1 MLSEARTPLT
11 AFFSILQRKFL
22 RPHQR
27 EWYDREGAGP
37 ARMVQEGEMKEMR
50 PMTVKTSRNTSTSRT
65 TSPSRGQNRSYSERW
80 DLSHLA
86 EDPVRRIEALV
97 GEIESKVAQFESA
110 RAQLSPTMETSILH
124 PLLRLCEDIAAASSR
139 ISAYAYLWF
148 SENTKHLAA
157 RSFKTKVEEKL
168 TALHNRLVFF
178 DLWWQSVDEDNARRL
193 MTGTGTLRY
202 HLATIRRFQPHTL
215 SEPEEKI
222 VNIKNIT
229 GRSAVHSLYDVV
241 TNAFT
246 FTLTV
251 NGKRKTMTR
260 EELTTYLRHAQ
271 GRLREAA
278 YRELYRVYADQHDLL
293 GEIYK
298 TLVNDW
304 KAENLQLRRFSSP
317 IATRNLGNDIPDDAV
332 ASLLKVC
339 QRNAGIF
346 QDYFRIKARLC
357 KIKPMSR
364 YHIYAPHR
372 TEQKSYRYQDAVRM
386 VLNAYRGF
394 SPQLAELAERVV
406 LERHVDSRTRP
417 GKIGGAYCYSV
428 VPGMTPYVLL
438 NFTGEARDIA
448 TLAHELGHAVHGMLA
463 ARHSMFTFH
472 STLPLAE
479 TASVFG
485 ERILSDALMNQERDS
500 KVRQGLLLNQLDD
513 IYATVL
519 RQACFVQFEN
529 QAHEMIAQGA
539 TVKDLARTYLAEV
552 RQQFGKGIRVPDEF
566 QWEWLTIPHIFASP
580 FYCYAYSFGNLLVL
594 ALYRMYQKEGAAFV
608 PKYLDLL
615 STGGSES
622 PKTILAKVG
631 VDMASEDFWQSGF
644 DTIREMV
651 HQLEQT
657 L

>member
-1 MLSEARTPLT
+1 MM
-11 AFFSILQRKFL
+11 
-22 RPHQR
+22 H
-27 EWYDREGAGP
+27 
-37 ARMVQEGEMKEMR
+37 EGETKEIS
-50 PMTVKTSRNTSTSRT
+50 PMPVKTNRNISTRRKASSAKRQKLT
-65 TSPSRGQNRSYSERW
+65 NSEHW

-86 EDPVRRIEALV
+86 EKPVQNFEALL

-110 RAQLSPTMETSILH
+110 RAQLSPTMATSIFH
-124 PLLRLCEDIAAASSR
+124 PLLSLSEDIAAASSR
-139 ISAYAYLWF
+139 VGAYAYLWF
-148 SENTKHLAA
+148 SENTKDLAA
-157 RSFKTKVEEKL
+157 RSFKTKVEERL
-168 TALHNRLVFF
+168 TALQNRLVFF
-178 DLWWQSVDEDNARRL
+178 DLWWQSIDQDNARRL
-193 MTGTGTLRY
+193 MTGAGTLRY
-202 HLATIRRFQPHTL
+202 YLETIRRFQPHTL

-229 GRSAVHSLYDVV
+229 GRSAIHSLYDIV

-260 EELTTYLRHAQ
+260 EELTSYLRHAQ

-278 YRELYRVYADQHDLL
+278 YRELYHVYADQHDLL

-298 TLVNDW
+298 TLANDW
-304 KAENLQLRRFSSP
+304 KAENLQLRQFASP
-317 IATRNLGNDIPDDAV
+317 IATRNLGNDIPDTAV
-332 ASLLKVC
+332 TSLLKVC
-339 QRNAGIF
+339 QKNAGIF
-346 QDYFRIKARLC
+346 QHYFRIKARLC

-372 TEQKSYRYQDAVRM
+372 TAQKSYRYQDAARM
-386 VLNAYRGF
+386 VLDAYRGF
-394 SPQLAELAERVV
+394 SPQLADLAERVV
-406 LERHVDSRTRP
+406 QERHIDARTRP

-428 VPGMTPYVLL
+428 IPNMTPYVLL

-448 TLAHELGHAVHGMLA
+448 TMAHELGHAVHGMLA
-463 ARHSMFTFH
+463 AKHSIFTFH

-485 ERILSDALMNQERDS
+485 ERILSDALMNQERN
-500 KVRQGLLLNQLDD
+500 KQVRQGLLLNQLDD

-519 RQACFVQFEN
+519 RQAYFVQFEN
-529 QAHEMIAQGA
+529 KAHEMVAQGA
-539 TVKDLARTYLAEV
+539 TVKDLAKTYLADV
-552 RQQFGKGIRVPDEF
+552 RQQFGKDIKVPEEF

-594 ALYRMYQKEGAAFV
+594 ALYRMYQKEGATFV

-615 STGGSES
+615 STGGSEA
-622 PKTILAKVG
+622 PQAILAKVG

-651 HQLEQT
+651 DQLEHT

>member
-1 MLSEARTPLT
+1 MP
-11 AFFSILQRKFL
+11 
-22 RPHQR
+22 
-27 EWYDREGAGP
+27 
-37 ARMVQEGEMKEMR
+37 
-50 PMTVKTSRNTSTSRT
+50 VKANRNISTSRT
-65 TSPSRGQNRSYSERW
+65 TSSKKRQNRAYSERW

-86 EDPVRRIEALV
+86 EDPVQRFETLLE
-97 GEIESKVAQFESA
+97 EIESKVAKFEA
-110 RAQLSPTMETSILH
+110 ERTQLSPTMETSIFH
-124 PLLRLCEDIAAASSR
+124 PLLTLSENIAAASSK
-139 ISAYAYLWF
+139 IGAYAYLWF
-148 SENTKHLAA
+148 SENTKDLAA
-157 RSFKTKVEEKL
+157 RSFKTKVEERL
-168 TALHNRLVFF
+168 TALQNRLVFF

-202 HLATIRRFQPHTL
+202 HLETIRRFQPHTL

-229 GRSAVHSLYDVV
+229 GRSAVHSLYDIV

-260 EELTTYLRHAQ
+260 EELTSYLRHAQ

-304 KAENLQLRRFSSP
+304 KAENLQLRHFTTP
-317 IATRNLGNDIPDDAV
+317 IATRNLGNDIPDAAV
-332 ASLLKVC
+332 ASLLKAC
-339 QRNAGIF
+339 QTNAGIF
-346 QDYFRIKARLC
+346 QNYFRIKARLC

-386 VLNAYRGF
+386 VLEAYRGF
-394 SPQLAELAERVV
+394 SPQLADLAERVV
-406 LERHVDSRTRP
+406 HERHIDARTRP

-428 VPGMTPYVLL
+428 VPTMTPYVLL

-448 TLAHELGHAVHGMLA
+448 TMAHELGHAVHGMLA
-463 ARHSMFTFH
+463 EKHSMFTFH

-485 ERILSDALMNQERDS
+485 ERILSNALMNQERDK

-519 RQACFVQFEN
+519 RQAYFVQFEN

-539 TVKDLARTYLAEV
+539 TVKDLAKTYLAEV
-552 RQQFGKGIRVPDEF
+552 RQQFGKGIKVPDEF

-594 ALYRMYQKEGAAFV
+594 ALYRMYQKEGASFV

-615 STGGSES
+615 RTGGSES
-622 PKTILAKVG
+622 PQAILAKVG
-631 VDMASEDFWQSGF
+631 VDMASEEFWQSGF

-651 HQLEQT
+651 DQLEQT

>member
-1 MLSEARTPLT
+1 MP
-11 AFFSILQRKFL
+11 
-22 RPHQR
+22 
-27 EWYDREGAGP
+27 
-37 ARMVQEGEMKEMR
+37 
-50 PMTVKTSRNTSTSRT
+50 VKTSRHTAPKRQTS
-65 TSPSRGQNRSYSERW
+65 SPRLKKLAYSERW

-86 EDPVRRIEALV
+86 DKPVQKFEALL
-97 GEIESKVAQFESA
+97 GEIEAKVVQFEST
-110 RAQLSPTMETSILH
+110 RAQLSPTMDTSAFR
-124 PLLRLCEDIAAASSR
+124 PLLTLSEDIAAASSKLG
-139 ISAYAYLWF
+139 AYAYLWF
-148 SENTKHLAA
+148 SENTKDLAA
-157 RSFKTKVEEKL
+157 RSFKTKVEERL
-168 TALHNRLVFF
+168 TALQNRLVFF
-178 DLWWQSVDEDNARRL
+178 DLWWQSVDEENARRL
-193 MTGTGTLRY
+193 MTETGTLRY
-202 HLATIRRFQPHTL
+202 HLETIRRFQPHTL

-241 TNAFT
+241 TNAFM

-251 NGKRKTMTR
+251 EGKRKTLTR
-260 EELTTYLRHAQ
+260 EELTSYLRHAS
-271 GRLREAA
+271 GRMREAA

-304 KAENLQLRRFSSP
+304 KAENLQLRHFASP
-317 IATRNLGNDIPDDAV
+317 IATRNLGNDIPDGAV
-332 ASLLKVC
+332 TSLLKVC
-339 QRNAGIF
+339 QKNAGIF

-372 TEQKSYRYQDAVRM
+372 TKQKSYRYQDAVNM
-386 VLNAYRGF
+386 VLEAYRGF
-394 SPQLAELAERVV
+394 SPQLADLAERVV
-406 LERHVDSRTRP
+406 HERHVDARTRP

-428 VPGMTPYVLL
+428 VPAMPPYVLL

-448 TLAHELGHAVHGMLA
+448 TMAHELGHAVHGMLA
-463 ARHSMFTFH
+463 EKHSIFTFH

-485 ERILSDALMNQERDS
+485 ERILSDALMSQERDK
-500 KVRQGLLLNQLDD
+500 KVRQGLLVNQLDD

-519 RQACFVQFEN
+519 RQAYFVQFEN
-529 QAHEMIAQGA
+529 QAHEMVAQGA
-539 TVKDLARTYLAEV
+539 TVDDLAKTYLAQV
-552 RQQFGKGIRVPDEF
+552 RQQFGKGIKVPEEF

-594 ALYRMYQKEGAAFV
+594 ALYRTYQKEGASFV
-608 PKYLDLL
+608 PKYLELL
-615 STGGSES
+615 STGGTES
-622 PKTILAKVG
+622 PQTILAKVG
-631 VDMASEDFWQSGF
+631 VDMASEEFWQSGF

-651 HQLEQT
+651 DQLERT

>member
-1 MLSEARTPLT
+1 MMHTDET
-11 AFFSILQRKFL
+11 
-22 RPHQR
+22 
-27 EWYDREGAGP
+27 
-37 ARMVQEGEMKEMR
+37 KEMQ
-50 PMTVKTSRNTSTSRT
+50 PMPVKPSRNISTSRK
-65 TSPSRGQNRSYSERW
+65 TSSPQRQKLSYSERW
-80 DLSHLA
+80 DLPHLL
-86 EDPVRRIEALV
+86 ENPVERFEILL
-97 GEIESKVAQFESA
+97 GEIETKVVQFEAA
-110 RAQLSPTMETSILH
+110 RGQLSPTMDTLHFH
-124 PLLRLCEDIAAASSR
+124 PLLTLSEDITAACSK
-139 ISAYAYLWF
+139 IGAYAYLWF
-148 SENTKHLAA
+148 SENTKDLVA
-157 RSFKTKVEEKL
+157 RSFKTKVEERL
-168 TALHNRLVFF
+168 TAIQNRLVFF
-178 DLWWQSVDEDNARRL
+178 DLWWQGVDEDNARRL
-193 MTGTGTLRY
+193 MARTGTLRY
-202 HLATIRRFQPHTL
+202 HLETIRRFQPHTL

-246 FTLTV
+246 FTLTI

-260 EELTTYLRHAQ
+260 EELTSYLRHGQ

-304 KAENLQLRRFSSP
+304 KAENLQLRRFASP
-317 IATRNLGNDIPDDAV
+317 IATRNLGNDIPDAAV
-332 ASLLKVC
+332 TSLLKVC
-339 QRNAGIF
+339 RKNAGIF
-346 QDYFRIKARLC
+346 QDYFRIKSRLC

-372 TEQKSYRYQDAVRM
+372 TAQKSYRYQDAVQM
-386 VLNAYRGF
+386 VLEAYRGF
-394 SPQLAELAERVV
+394 SPQLADLAERVMH
-406 LERHVDSRTRP
+406 ERHVDARARP

-428 VPGMTPYVLL
+428 VPNMTPYVLL

-448 TLAHELGHAVHGMLA
+448 TMAHELGHAVHGMLA
-463 ARHSMFTFH
+463 EKHSMFTFH

-485 ERILSDALMNQERDS
+485 ERILSDALMNQERDK
-500 KVRQGLLLNQLDD
+500 KVKQGLLLNQLDD

-519 RQACFVQFEN
+519 RQAYFVQFEN

-539 TVKDLARTYLAEV
+539 TVKDLAKTYLAEV
-552 RQQFGKGIRVPDEF
+552 RQQFGKGIKVPEEF

-594 ALYRMYQKEGAAFV
+594 ALYRMYQNEGAAFV

-615 STGGSES
+615 SAGGSEA
-622 PKTILAKVG
+622 PQTILAKVG

-651 HQLEQT
+651 NQLELT